1 MATDRIFGVEQLFA
15 PTNKNGG
22 SGVTADNAEGVI
34 SPYFPELTLD
44 MDDSS
49 LMQMADDWTKAW
61 NAGKNELAWR
71 QNEVEKYWLGIA
83 PNDSPTADAGKQKPK
98 ADNLI
103 YEALETFLPK
113 ATQKNPE
120 PVVNADGTTFG
131 DQVARMTEKMLMSIA
146 ENKDVDLRM
155 ILRQAARFHQLYF
168 LGCVKIGWSMTTG
181 NVTATA
187 VRPQKLILDPN
198 STIENG
204 NYTGKYVGFHCEET
218 ASDMVVRFPDCKEEI
233 TAAAQDKMATKMQFV
248 EWWSEGD
255 TPAVFWTMGRL
266 VLGKMRN
273 PHFNYPSSQ
282 TVTDEFGM
290 ETQVALPGRNYFNR
304 PRMPFEFLS
313 ITNLGQR
320 PYDLTNGLFQCLAMQ
335 DVVSKRWKQIDHNA
349 DNTNNGIIASLDY
362 FEEGQAAQA
371 AQALRAGDVMLQ
383 PKGIAGEGIKR
394 DTGTPLP
401 EFIYQNLLD
410 ARQRILSVYGVSGS
424 VASGLAKERTVRGKM
439 IVSGA
444 DNDRIGGG
452 FTEYLEKLAAKVYEQ
467 FVQFMYVYYDE
478 PKYASVVGKEKA
490 MEYIAL
496 SSVDLANCSLTVD
509 VREGSMIPKDAMTKR
524 QEAIDL
530 WGAGAIDPITLMT
543 ALDFP
548 NPRETARMLFQW
560 QSNPASLFPE
570 LMQAVPTAGPPPPPG
585 TTPPPQEQAG
595 PASVNPS
602 TAIPLAP
609 IPH

>member
-1 MATDRIFGVEQLFA
+1 MATERIAGVDALFA
-15 PTNKNGG
+15 PTNKNGS
-22 SGVTADNAEGVI
+22 SGVTADNAEGVV
-34 SPYFPELTLD
+34 SPYFPELELD
-44 MDDSS
+44 MDDVQ
-49 LMQMADDWTKAW
+49 LLQMADDWTKAW

-71 QNEVEKYWLGIA
+71 QNEVEKYWLGVT
-83 PNDSPTADAGKQKPK
+83 PNDLPTADAGKQKPK

-103 YEALETFLPK
+103 YESLETFLPK

-120 PVVNADGTTFG
+120 PVVRADGTTLG
-131 DQVARMTEKMLMSIA
+131 NQVARTTEKMLTSIA

-155 ILRQAARFHQLYF
+155 TLRQVARFHQLYF
-168 LGCVKIGWSMTTG
+168 LGCVKIGWSMTTK
-181 NVTATA
+181 NVTVTA

-198 STIENG
+198 STVENG

-218 ASDMVVRFPDCKEEI
+218 ASELSERFPDCKEHLTEV
-233 TAAAQDKMATKMQFV
+233 AQGKMATKLQFV
-248 EWWSEGD
+248 EWWSDGE
-255 TPAVFWTMGRL
+255 TPAVFWTMGRY

-273 PHFNYPSSQ
+273 PHFNYPS
-282 TVTDEFGM
+282 M
-290 ETQVALPGRNYFNR
+290 ETQVDEFGAETQQEVGGRNYFDR
-304 PRMPFEFLS
+304 PRMPFELLS

-320 PYDLTNGLFQCLAMQ
+320 PYDLTNGLFQCLSMQ
-335 DVVSKRWKQIDHNA
+335 DVVTKRWKQIDRNA

-401 EFIYQNLLD
+401 TFIYDNLLD

-424 VASGLAKERTVRGKM
+424 VPSGLQKDRTVRGKM
-439 IVSGA
+439 ITRSA
-444 DNDRIGGG
+444 DDDRIGGG
-452 FTEYLEKLAAKVYEQ
+452 FTEYLEKMAAKVYEQ

-490 MEYIAL
+490 MEYIQL
-496 SSVDLANCSLTVD
+496 SAGELANVQLAVD
-509 VREGSMIPKDAMTKR
+509 VREGSMIPKDSLTKR

-530 WGAGAIDPITLMT
+530 WGANGIDPISFYE

-548 NPRETARMLFQW
+548 NPRESARMLFLW
-560 QSNPASLFPE
+560 QQNPAALFPE
-570 LMQAVPTAGPPPPPG
+570 LGQPAAQPPPPTG
-585 TTPPPQEQAG
+585 TPPPEPEGGQAL
-595 PASVNPS
+595 S
-602 TAIPLAP
+602 TAIPLTP
-609 IPH
+609 LPT